1 MERTH
6 LKGLSA
12 SGLKV
17 IAMVCMLLD
26 HAWVTVVP
34 GNLWMTMVG
43 RLAFPIFA
51 FQIAEGFFKTSD
63 RESYRRRLL
72 IFALLTELPFNLVA
86 GGGWVYPFHQNVLF
100 TFWLSLLVLERVE
113 GAREKG
119 RGAWIAALMLWGVVG
134 FVGGT
139 LLMVDYYGYGI
150 LMVLLF
156 YVTRD
161 IPWGRLVQ
169 FAGMYYINFEMMK
182 GQFIPIELGGKLLEL
197 PIQGLAVLGLI
208 FIWLYNG
215 EKGRYSA
222 RIKPLTYWFY
232 PVHLLILGVLGR
244 YVL

>member
-1 MERTH
+1 MEKTRF
-6 LKGLSA
+6 GCLSA

-17 IAMVCMLLD
+17 IAMVCMFLD
-26 HAWVTVVP
+26 HAWATIVP

-63 RESYRRRLL
+63 RRSYRRRLL
-72 IFALLTELPFNLVA
+72 IFALITELPFNLVT
-86 GGGWVYPFHQNVLF
+86 GGGWLYPFHQNVLF
-100 TFWLSLLVLERVE
+100 TFWLALLILERVE

-119 RGAWIAALMLWGVVG
+119 RGQWIAALALWGVVG
-134 FVGGT
+134 FVVGT

-150 LMVLLF
+150 LMILLF
-156 YVTRD
+156 YVTRN

-182 GQFIPIELGGKLLEL
+182 GQFIPIELGGRQLEL
-197 PIQGLAVLGLI
+197 PIQGLAVLALI
-208 FIWLYNG
+208 LIWLYNG

-232 PVHLLILGVLGR
+232 PVHLLVLGVLGR